1 MQVILLERI
10 EKLGQMGEVVVVKPG
25 FARNFLLPKGKALRA
40 TEKNI
45 KHFETQKAQLEAH
58 NLELKSDADSV
69 GNKMEGISVIL
80 VRQAGEAGQLYGSVN
95 ARDISQALSNEGF
108 TITRGQVR
116 LEQPIKTLG
125 LHDVSVTLHP
135 DVTVNI
141 SANVA
146 RSNDEAKTQAKT
158 GRAVLSQAEEEARV
172 EIDKIQ
178 MASETQANDAI
189 VKQADKIFDEGAIPE
204 TGRQEIDVSS
214 IQDSSNNEKQS
225 HVDEEKVEI

>member
-10 EKLGQMGEVVVVKPG
+10 EKLGQMGEVVTVKPG

-40 TEKNI
+40 TERNI
-45 KHFETQKAQLEAH
+45 KHFEKQKAQLEAH

-69 GNKMEGISVIL
+69 GKKMEGVSVVL

-95 ARDISQALSNEGF
+95 ARDISQALSDEGF
-108 TITRGQVR
+108 KITRGQVR

-146 RSNDEAKTQAKT
+146 RSSDEAKTQEKT
-158 GRAVLSQAEEEARV
+158 GRAVLSQAEEEARA

-178 MASETQANDAI
+178 MASESQANEALI
-189 VKQADKIFDEGAIPE
+189 EQAENIFDKEIVPE
-204 TGRQEIDVSS
+204 PVEQEIDGSL
-214 IQDSSNNEKQS
+214 IQ
-225 HVDEEKVEI
+225 

>member
-10 EKLGQMGEVVVVKPG
+10 EKLGQMGEVVAVKPG

-40 TEKNI
+40 TERNI
-45 KHFETQKAQLEAH
+45 KHFEKQKAQLEAH

-69 GNKMEGISVIL
+69 GKKMEGVSVVL

-95 ARDISQALSNEGF
+95 ARDISQALSDEGF
-108 TITRGQVR
+108 KITRGQVR

-146 RSNDEAKTQAKT
+146 RSSDEAKTQEKT
-158 GRAVLSQAEEEARV
+158 GRAVLSQAEEEARA

-178 MASETQANDAI
+178 MASESQANEALI
-189 VKQADKIFDEGAIPE
+189 EQAENIFDKEILPE
-204 TGRQEIDVSS
+204 PVEQEIDGSL
-214 IQDSSNNEKQS
+214 IQQSPDNEEPS
-225 HVDEEKVEI
+225 

>member
-10 EKLGQMGEVVVVKPG
+10 EKLGQMGEVVAVKPG

-45 KHFETQKAQLEAH
+45 KHFERQKVQLEAY
-58 NLELKSDADSV
+58 NLELKSDAESV

-158 GRAVLSQAEEEARV
+158 GRAVLSQAEEEARA
-172 EIDKIQ
+172 EID
-178 MASETQANDAI
+178 MASDSEANEAI
-189 VKQADKIFDEGAIPE
+189 AKQAEKIFDEGAIPE
-204 TGRQEIDVSS
+204 TARQEFDVGS
-214 IQDSSNNEKQS
+214 IQESPDKEKQS
-225 HVDEEKVEI
+225 HNDEEKVEI

>member
-1 MQVILLERI
+1 MQVILLERV
-10 EKLGQMGEVVVVKPG
+10 EKLGQMGEVVAVKPG

-45 KHFETQKAQLEAH
+45 KHFERQKVQLEAY
-58 NLELKSDADSV
+58 NLELKSDAESV

-108 TITRGQVR
+108 TIARGQIR

-125 LHDVSVTLHP
+125 LHEVSVTLHP

-158 GRAVLSQAEEEARV
+158 GRAVLSQAEEEARA
-172 EIDKIQ
+172 EID
-178 MASETQANDAI
+178 MASESEVNEAI
-189 VKQADKIFDEGAIPE
+189 AKQAEKIFDEGAIPE
-204 TGRQEIDVSS
+204 TARQEFDVGS
-214 IQDSSNNEKQS
+214 IQESPDKEKQS
-225 HVDEEKVEI
+225 HNDEEKVEI

>member
-1 MQVILLERI
+1 RDHLLLRNIRVCAALALERHSGLSTEQTKEKKMQVILLERI
-10 EKLGQMGEVVVVKPG
+10 EKLGQMGEVVAVKPG

-45 KHFETQKAQLEAH
+45 KHFERQKVQLEAY
-58 NLELKSDADSV
+58 NLELKSDAESV

-158 GRAVLSQAEEEARV
+158 GR
-172 EIDKIQ
+172 
-178 MASETQANDAI
+178 
-189 VKQADKIFDEGAIPE
+189 
-204 TGRQEIDVSS
+204 
-214 IQDSSNNEKQS
+214 
-225 HVDEEKVEI
+225 

>member
-10 EKLGQMGEVVVVKPG
+10 EKLGQMGEVVAVKPG
-25 FARNFLLPKGKALRA
+25 FARNFLLPTGKALRA
-40 TEKNI
+40 TERNR
-45 KHFETQKAQLEAH
+45 KHFEKQKAQLEAH

-69 GNKMEGISVIL
+69 GRKLEGISVVL

-95 ARDISQALSNEGF
+95 ARDIAQALSNEGF
-108 TITRGQVR
+108 KITRGQVR

-146 RSNDEAKTQAKT
+146 RSNDEAKTQEKT
-158 GRAVLSQAEEEARV
+158 GRAVLSQAEEEARA

-178 MASETQANDAI
+178 MASESEANEALMEQAEN
-189 VKQADKIFDEGAIPE
+189 IFEKEIFPE
-204 TGRQEIDVSS
+204 PAEQEIDVSS
-214 IQDSSNNEKQS
+214 IQEIPNNKEPS
-225 HVDEEKVEI
+225 

>member
-10 EKLGQMGEVVVVKPG
+10 EKLGQMGEVVAVKPG

-45 KHFETQKAQLEAH
+45 KHFERQKAQLEAH

-69 GNKMEGISVIL
+69 GKKIEGISVIL

-141 SANVA
+141 LANVA

-172 EIDKIQ
+172 EID
-178 MASETQANDAI
+178 MDSEAQVNEAI
-189 VKQADKIFDEGAIPE
+189 VKQAEKIFDEGAIPE
-204 TGRQEIDVSS
+204 KAKQEFDVNS
-214 IQDSSNNEKQS
+214 IQESPNNEKQS
-225 HVDEEKVEI
+225 HNDEGKVEI